1 VGVPHRHHSALKIP
15 EGGGHLWLTPVI
27 RATQDA
33 KIRRIAVQSQPGKII
48 LETLISKQQQQQN
61 PITNKELVGEHLPC
75 RCEDL
80 SSNPIPPKGKKQK
93 ERGTKTKGVLC
104 QVTEGA
110 MASIISTPIPSHIH
124 LPSWT
129 F

>member
-48 LETLISKQQQQQN
+48 LETLSQN
-61 PITNKELVGEHLPC
+61 NNNNKTPSPIK
-75 RCEDL
+75 
-80 SSNPIPPKGKKQK
+80 S
-93 ERGTKTKGVLC
+93 
-104 QVTEGA
+104 
-110 MASIISTPIPSHIH
+110 
-124 LPSWT
+124 
-129 F
+129 